1 MVGHQCP
8 NLRRNSVAAYMIAP
22 ITIDDMDQ
30 FNEYRRQVLPTIQN
44 HDGRVLA
51 AEGPVTPT
59 EGEWPGSSTVIIEFP
74 SVERAQQWYDSDEY
88 DAPKALRKRA
98 SKANLVFLRGLGGTA
113 ARRSRSTRRSNASCR
128 FFSWER

>member
-1 MVGHQCP
+1 
-8 NLRRNSVAAYMIAP
+8 MIEQ

-30 FNEYRRQVLPTIQN
+30 FNEYRRQVLPTIQS

-59 EGEWPGSSTVIIEFP
+59 EGEWPAHSTVIIEFP

-88 DAPKALRKRA
+88 DAPKALRKRV
-98 SKANLVFLRGLGGTA
+98 SKANLVFLRGLGG
-113 ARRSRSTRRSNASCR
+113 
-128 FFSWER
+128 